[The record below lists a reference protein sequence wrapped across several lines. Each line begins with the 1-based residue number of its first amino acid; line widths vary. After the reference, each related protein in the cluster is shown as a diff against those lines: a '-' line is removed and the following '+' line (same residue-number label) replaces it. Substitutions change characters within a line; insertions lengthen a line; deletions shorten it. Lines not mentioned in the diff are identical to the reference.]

1 MEFLKSI
8 ARAKLEEKLAE
19 KAIDI
24 CDIDVE
30 EFETKMTLVEYENL
44 QKRIKIFDDW
54 SEDDEPKDNWTIK
67 PQEDIPRA
75 DWDIDDDESEGEDSF
90 RPYECRRPEPG
101 DVQYEVG
108 QSLRM
113 DPDRVEH
120 LSEKQFCARFGKVQ
134 GDREEER
141 LAAMTPHER
150 RHEVEEMS
158 RDLGQLKGQL
168 QSSLAKSKQEKGL
181 QKAFQST
188 LDRIRVLLERSAFLI
203 SPDE

>member
-1 MEFLKSI
+1 M
-8 ARAKLEEKLAE
+8 
-19 KAIDI
+19 
-24 CDIDVE
+24 E

-113 DPDRVEH
+113 DPDVWNTFPRNNFVPG
-120 LSEKQFCARFGKVQ
+120 SGRCRATVKRSGW
-134 GDREEER
+134 
-141 LAAMTPHER
+141 
-150 RHEVEEMS
+150 
-158 RDLGQLKGQL
+158 
-168 QSSLAKSKQEKGL
+168 
-181 QKAFQST
+181 
-188 LDRIRVLLERSAFLI
+188 LL
-203 SPDE
+203 